1 LVQNQENMFEW
12 GWHVYPRTV
21 VSVS

>member
-1 LVQNQENMFEW
+1 LARNPNNVSRV
-12 GWHVYPRTV
+12 GRYVYPRTV